1 MVWTDYTI
9 ATPPDPDRTERPDLV
24 LGAAT
29 PCAGGL
35 VAHGADLPVWP
46 CRGGFWCTG
55 RCLPLW
61 PSGLTSAMTLT
72 TAPTGFILPL
82 SAPLFRLWR
91 PSMNDY
97 SAELARFAIFRDMS
111 PDVLRRISPAVHK
124 PPPIRKGT
132 TLFTQDS
139 PVDRLLLVLSGEVEL
154 RREEPGAQPLVRK
167 VRAGQVLGR
176 MELDAPEGQLGTAK
190 TTQVTE
196 VLAIDRQ
203 VLIHLRNTYPQ
214 LANQLDRSEVIGNLR
229 ATPYFAPLTD
239 LEIRWL
245 SDIVE
250 IHHTPA
256 DTVLYNLGEPAD
268 RIFVLRQGRVRLES
282 QQRRRT
288 YWISAGT
295 VFGDRSV
302 INQTPRSA
310 RAVTETRCYLY
321 VIPAEDMRTLARRH
335 PQDWWQRDP
344 IEVEQV
350 LRRAPLFQRLEPDKI
365 ARLAGY
371 TMQVHY
377 KQPYRLIVR
386 QGIQDE
392 YYYILVRGRALRE
405 QEGDGQPPLRTSQT
419 LEPGAA
425 FGEASLL
432 LGALAEADVTTLE
445 ASDWLRIHRR
455 DFALFLTAYP
465 DVIDRLNLNDDL
477 RRRYQ
482 GLRRLFSWQEQDEA
496 VLLKRRRHWIV
507 LLRNIS
513 GLVLAFVVLLLL
525 TAVLQL
531 VFPDPLEWVLFLG
544 ATALLTLVALWIV
557 VDYLNDYYVVTSRRV
572 VHQEKVILLREQRT
586 TAPLDKIQDL
596 SFAQKFWGKL
606 FDYGDLIIRTAAT
619 KGQIRFGFVANPQ
632 YVERLI
638 KDEMKRAKA
647 GARSENQDMI
657 RRHLQDTLHLGLE
670 ERIERRALPDTA
682 TLPFSPPSPA
692 WRRRLQRWLSGGL
705 REEQGH
711 RLVWRK
717 HWLGLL
723 VSILLPLMFL
733 LFSVVLL
740 IIAVFLSDIII
751 PINIILFIIF
761 VILFCVSAFW
771 LWWNWTDWIN
781 DVYVVTD
788 DIIEHTEKKP
798 LFFDEKRDTTSMEK
812 VQNVDFRRPNPLAFL
827 FDFGDVIIQTAAQD
841 GEIRFRFV
849 PQPERVANEILSRMS
864 AWYERQTQE
873 QQRRSYSQMA
883 EWLSAYH
890 QLLTEEMSTGRRDRS

>member
-1 MVWTDYTI
+1 
-9 ATPPDPDRTERPDLV
+9 
-24 LGAAT
+24 
-29 PCAGGL
+29 
-35 VAHGADLPVWP
+35 
-46 CRGGFWCTG
+46 
-55 RCLPLW
+55 
-61 PSGLTSAMTLT
+61 
-72 TAPTGFILPL
+72 
-82 SAPLFRLWR
+82 
-91 PSMNDY
+91 MNDY
-97 SAELARFAIFRDMS
+97 SAELARFAMFRDLH
-111 PDVLRRISPAVHK
+111 PDVLRRISLSVHK

-139 PVDRLLLVLSGEVEL
+139 PVDRLFFILSGEVEL

-176 MELDAPEGQLGTAK
+176 MELDAPEGQLGTAR

-196 VLAIDRQ
+196 VLAIDRE
-203 VLIHLRNTYPQ
+203 VLVRLRNTYPS

-229 ATPYFAPLTD
+229 TTPYFAPLTD

-250 IHHTPA
+250 IYREPA
-256 DTVLYNLGEPAD
+256 NTVLYRFGEPAD

-282 QQRRRT
+282 QQRGRT
-288 YWISAGT
+288 YWVSAGT

-310 RAVTETRCYLY
+310 RAVTETSCYFY

-335 PQDWWQRDP
+335 LQDWWQKDP
-344 IEVEQV
+344 IEVEEV
-350 LRRAPLFQRLEPDKI
+350 LHHAPLFQHLAADKI

-377 KQPYRLIVR
+377 NQPYRPIVR
-386 QGIQDE
+386 QGFQDE

-405 QEGDGQPPLRTSQT
+405 QEGNEAIPSPSPQT

-432 LGALAEADVTTLE
+432 LGALAEATVITLE
-445 ASDWLRIHRR
+445 PTDWLRIHRR
-455 DFALFLTAYP
+455 DFALFLAAYP
-465 DVIDRLNLNDDL
+465 DVFDRLSINDDL

-482 GLRRLFSWQEQDEA
+482 GLRRIFSWQEKDEI

-507 LLRNIS
+507 LLRNVF
-513 GLVLAFVVLLLL
+513 GLMLAFLVLAVL
-525 TAVLQL
+525 TAILQW
-531 VFPDPLEWVLFLG
+531 VFPDPREWILFLG
-544 ATALLTLVALWIV
+544 ATILLSMAALWII

-596 SFAQKFWGKL
+596 NFAQHVWGKL

-619 KGQIRFGFVANPQ
+619 KGQIRFGFVPHPQ
-632 YVERLI
+632 SVERLVRE
-638 KDEMKRAKA
+638 EMQKAKA
-647 GARSENQDMI
+647 GARSENQDVI

-670 ERIERRALPDTA
+670 ERIEKRALPDT
-682 TLPFSPPSPA
+682 TTFPSSPPSPS
-692 WRRRLQRWLSGGL
+692 WQRRWQRWLSGGL

-723 VSILLPLMFL
+723 ASVFLPLVFL
-733 LFSVVLL
+733 LFSIVLFVFSVTLSLDIILPINFVLL
-740 IIAVFLSDIII
+740 IIS
-751 PINIILFIIF
+751 LFFIG
-761 VILFCVSAFW
+761 VSIFW
-771 LWWNWTDWIN
+771 LWWNWTDWSN
-781 DVYVVTD
+781 DTYVVTD

-798 LFFDEKRDTTSMEK
+798 LFFDERRDTTSMEK
-812 VQNVDFRRPNPLAFL
+812 VQNVDFRRPNLLAFL

-864 AWYERQTQE
+864 AWYERQLE
-873 QQRRSYSQMA
+873 ARQRQSHNQMA
-883 EWLSAYH
+883 EWLIAYH
-890 QLLTEEMSTGRRDRS
+890 QLLTEEMGASRRDRR

>member
-1 MVWTDYTI
+1 
-9 ATPPDPDRTERPDLV
+9 
-24 LGAAT
+24 
-29 PCAGGL
+29 
-35 VAHGADLPVWP
+35 
-46 CRGGFWCTG
+46 
-55 RCLPLW
+55 
-61 PSGLTSAMTLT
+61 
-72 TAPTGFILPL
+72 
-82 SAPLFRLWR
+82 
-91 PSMNDY
+91 MNDY
-97 SAELARFAIFRDMS
+97 SAELARFAMFRGMS
-111 PDVLRRISPAVHK
+111 PDVLRRISLSVQK
-124 PPPIRKGT
+124 PPPIRQGT

-139 PVDRLLLVLSGEVEL
+139 PVDRLFFILSGEVEL
-154 RREEPGAQPLVRK
+154 RREEPGVPPLVRK

-196 VLAIDRQ
+196 VLAIDREIL
-203 VLIHLRNTYPQ
+203 VHLRNAYPS

-250 IHHTPA
+250 IYHEPA
-256 DTVLYNLGEPAD
+256 NTVLYRLGEPAD

-310 RAVTETRCYLY
+310 RAITETQCYLY
-321 VIPAEDMRTLARRH
+321 VIPAEDMRALAWRH
-335 PQDWWQRDP
+335 LQDWWQKDP
-344 IEVEQV
+344 IEVEEV
-350 LRRAPLFQRLEPDKI
+350 LHRAPLFQRLDADKI

-377 KQPYRLIVR
+377 TQPYRLIVR
-386 QGIQDE
+386 QGIPDE

-405 QEGDGQPPLRTSQT
+405 QEGNERTPLRTSQT

-432 LGALAEADVTTLE
+432 LGALAETTVTTLE
-445 ASDWLRIHRR
+445 ATDWLRIHRR
-455 DFALFLTAYP
+455 DFALFLAAYP
-465 DVIDRLNLNDDL
+465 DVFDRLSINDDL

-482 GLRRLFSWQEQDEA
+482 GLRRIFSWQEKDEI

-507 LLRNIS
+507 LLRNVS
-513 GLVLAFVVLLLL
+513 GLILAFLVLLLL

-544 ATALLTLVALWIV
+544 ATVLLSLAALWVI

-572 VHQEKVILLREQRT
+572 VHQEKVILLREHRT

-596 SFAQKFWGKL
+596 NLAQSFWGKL
-606 FDYGDLIIRTAAT
+606 FDYGDLLIRTAAT
-619 KGQIRFGFVANPQ
+619 KGQIRFGFVPHPQ
-632 YVERLI
+632 YVESLVTE
-638 KDEMKRAKA
+638 EMNKAKA
-647 GARSENQDMI
+647 GVRSENQDIM
-657 RRHLQDTLHLGLE
+657 RRYLQDTLHLGLE

-682 TLPFSPPSPA
+682 ISPSSPPSPS
-692 WRRRLQRWLSGGL
+692 WQGRLQRWLSSGL
-705 REEQGH
+705 REEQGR

-723 VSILLPLMFL
+723 ASVFLPLTFL

-740 IIAVFLSDIII
+740 ALTFILSFDIVA
-751 PINIILFIIF
+751 PINFILIIVSL
-761 VILFCVSAFW
+761 ILVGVSFFW
-771 LWWNWTDWIN
+771 LWWNWTDWSN
-781 DVYVVTD
+781 DTYVVTD
-788 DIIEHTEKKP
+788 DTIEHTEKKP
-798 LFFDEKRDTTSMEK
+798 LFFEEKRETTSMEK

-841 GEIRFRFV
+841 GAIRFRFV
-849 PQPERVANEILSRMS
+849 PQPERVANEILTRMN
-864 AWYERQTQE
+864 AWHERQLE
-873 QQRRSYSQMA
+873 ERQRQSHSQMA
-883 EWLSAYH
+883 EWLIAYH
-890 QLLTEEMSTGRRDRS
+890 QLLTEEMGAGRRARR

>member
-1 MVWTDYTI
+1 
-9 ATPPDPDRTERPDLV
+9 
-24 LGAAT
+24 
-29 PCAGGL
+29 
-35 VAHGADLPVWP
+35 
-46 CRGGFWCTG
+46 
-55 RCLPLW
+55 
-61 PSGLTSAMTLT
+61 
-72 TAPTGFILPL
+72 
-82 SAPLFRLWR
+82 
-91 PSMNDY
+91 MNDY
-97 SAELARFAIFRDMS
+97 SSELARFAMFRDMS
-111 PDVLRRISPAVHK
+111 PDVLRRISLSVHK

-139 PVDRLLLVLSGEVEL
+139 PVDRLFFILSGEVEL

-176 MELDAPEGQLGTAK
+176 MELDAPEGQLGTAR

-196 VLAIDRQ
+196 VLAIDRE
-203 VLIHLRNTYPQ
+203 VLIHLRNMYPS

-250 IHHTPA
+250 IYHEPA
-256 DTVLYNLGEPAD
+256 HTVLYRLGEPAD

-282 QQRRRT
+282 QQRGRT

-310 RAVTETRCYLY
+310 RAITETRCYLY
-321 VIPAEDMRTLARRH
+321 VIPAEDMRALAQRH
-335 PQDWWQRDP
+335 LRDWWQKDP
-344 IEVEQV
+344 IEVEAV
-350 LRRAPLFQRLEPDKI
+350 LHRAPLFQRLDADKI

-377 KQPYRLIVR
+377 NQPYRPIVR

-405 QEGDGQPPLRTSQT
+405 QEGNETMPSRTSQT

-432 LGALAEADVTTLE
+432 LGALAEATVITLE
-445 ASDWLRIHRR
+445 PTDWLRIHRR
-455 DFALFLTAYP
+455 DFALFLAAYP
-465 DVIDRLNLNDDL
+465 DVFDRLSINDDL

-482 GLRRLFSWQEQDEA
+482 GLRRIFSWQEQDET
-496 VLLKRRRHWIV
+496 VLLKQRRHWIV
-507 LLRNIS
+507 LLRNVS
-513 GLVLAFVVLLLL
+513 GFILAFLVLLLL
-525 TAVLQL
+525 TAILQL

-544 ATALLTLVALWIV
+544 ATVLLSLAALWVI

-572 VHQEKVILLREQRT
+572 VHQEKVILLREHRT

-596 SFAQKFWGKL
+596 NFAQPFWGKV
-606 FDYGDLIIRTAAT
+606 FDYGDLLIRTAAT
-619 KGQIRFGFVANPQ
+619 KGQIRFGFVPHPQ
-632 YVERLI
+632 SVERLVR
-638 KDEMKRAKA
+638 DEMNKAKA
-647 GARSENQDMI
+647 GTRSQNQDTV
-657 RRHLQDTLHLGLE
+657 RRYLQDTLHLGLE

-682 TLPFSPPSPA
+682 TLPFSPPPPS
-692 WRRRLQRWLSGGL
+692 WSRRLQQRLQRLQRWLGGGL
-705 REEQGH
+705 REEEQGH

-723 VSILLPLMFL
+723 VSVSLPLMFL
-733 LFSVVLL
+733 FFSVVLFVLAIFFLSNIFLSNFIL
-740 IIAVFLSDIII
+740 IIIS
-751 PINIILFIIF
+751 IIF
-761 VILFCVSAFW
+761 IFASSFW
-771 LWWNWTDWIN
+771 LWWNWTDWYN
-781 DVYVVTD
+781 DTYVVTD

-798 LFFDEKRDTTSMEK
+798 LFFDEKRNTTSMEK
-812 VQNVDFRRPNPLAFL
+812 VQNVDFRRPNLLAFL
-827 FDFGDVIIQTAAQD
+827 FDFGDVSIQSAAQE

-849 PQPERVANEILSRMS
+849 PQPERVANEILTRMS
-864 AWYERQTQE
+864 AWYERQLE
-873 QQRRSYSQMA
+873 ARQRQSHSQMA
-883 EWLSAYH
+883 DWLIAYH
-890 QLLTEEMSTGRRDRS
+890 QLLTEEMGAGRRARR